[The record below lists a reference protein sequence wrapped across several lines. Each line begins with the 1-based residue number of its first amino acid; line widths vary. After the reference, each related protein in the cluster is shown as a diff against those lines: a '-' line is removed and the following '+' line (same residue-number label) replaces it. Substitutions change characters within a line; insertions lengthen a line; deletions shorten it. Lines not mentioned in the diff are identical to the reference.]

1 MEHKSLTIFTPTFN
15 RVHTLPLLY
24 ESLRIQTCKDFRWVI
39 VDDGST
45 DRTSSVVEKWIEEK
59 LVDIEY
65 HFQENSGKMAAHN
78 FAVDKSDTEW
88 FMCLDSDDRLADED
102 TVADCLDFFRQADS
116 EDICGIISYKSFG
129 SGHNVFPKGMEKVH
143 LEELR
148 RAGFMGEL
156 VMTMKTSILKK
167 HKFPKFGNEKFVT
180 DSFLYERLDKDFSF
194 ALMDRVV
201 QICQYNP
208 DGYSYNYRQILFSN
222 PQGYRA
228 YHNQR
233 IALGFSGKIK
243 SAICYDAI
251 SVRMGFKGFFA
262 DAAAPFLYLAMLPAG
277 VRKYL
282 LDSLHL
288 RTFRSL
294 S

>member
-148 RAGFMGEL
+148 RAGYMGEL

-167 HKFPKFGNEKFVT
+167 HK
-180 DSFLYERLDKDFSF
+180 
-194 ALMDRVV
+194 
-201 QICQYNP
+201 
-208 DGYSYNYRQILFSN
+208 
-222 PQGYRA
+222 
-228 YHNQR
+228 
-233 IALGFSGKIK
+233 
-243 SAICYDAI
+243 
-251 SVRMGFKGFFA
+251 
-262 DAAAPFLYLAMLPAG
+262 
-277 VRKYL
+277 
-282 LDSLHL
+282 
-288 RTFRSL
+288 
-294 S
+294 